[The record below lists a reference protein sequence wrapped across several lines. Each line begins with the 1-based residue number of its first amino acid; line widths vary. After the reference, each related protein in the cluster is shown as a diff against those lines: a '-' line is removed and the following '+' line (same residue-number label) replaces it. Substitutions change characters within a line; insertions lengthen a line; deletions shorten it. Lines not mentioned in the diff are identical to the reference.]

1 MKVIRIIGV
10 IATYLC
16 MILIAA
22 MMLLMVSDVLARTI
36 FSRPI
41 PGATEW
47 VQVMLVCCMTSL
59 GASIMVGSMVEIN
72 MFTKKL
78 KPVPQVVLDV
88 IILIASLAIIILI
101 AIQQFRAGQRSMNN
115 NVVWSS
121 VKVPQWPFLYL
132 FGVSYAVAALV
143 VIMTI
148 IRKIVA
154 LAKGKAEEEVRL
166 GSADF
171 EFAFGKYRMSMIP
184 VDAFMKKDEAA
195 PETAEAVAAEET
207 DAAETQA
214 AEDAEKEKEEV
225 NDQ

>member
-1 MKVIRIIGV
+1 MKVVRIIGV

-16 MILIAA
+16 MILIAL
-22 MMLLMVSDVLARTI
+22 MMLLMVSDVIARVVFT
-36 FSRPI
+36 RPI

-72 MFTKKL
+72 MFTKRL
-78 KPVPQVVLDV
+78 KPVPQVALDV
-88 IILIASLAIIILI
+88 VILIFSLAIIVLI
-101 AIQQFRAGQRSMNN
+101 AIQQFRAGTRSMQN

-132 FGVSYAVAALV
+132 FGFSYAVAAIV

-148 IRKIVA
+148 VRKIIA
-154 LAKGKAEEEVRL
+154 LAQGRAEEEVRL
-166 GSADF
+166 GSTDK
-171 EFAFGKYRMSMIP
+171 EFAFGKYKMSMIP
-184 VDAFMKKDEAA
+184 PEAFGIDVNDSAKGAPKD
-195 PETAEAVAAEET
+195 
-207 DAAETQA
+207 AET
-214 AEDAEKEKEEV
+214 KEEEV